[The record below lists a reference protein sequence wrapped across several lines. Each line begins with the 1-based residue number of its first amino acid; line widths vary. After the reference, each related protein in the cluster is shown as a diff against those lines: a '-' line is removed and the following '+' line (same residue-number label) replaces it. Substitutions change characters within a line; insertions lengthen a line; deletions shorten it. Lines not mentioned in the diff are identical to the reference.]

1 MTLSPI
7 ARTTARPI
15 PPTPRLAA
23 LHVAPIYAR
32 WAEQL
37 LGDAGYHLAEPEH
50 HLDTDPAFV
59 FDGAGDTAL
68 KALLERTWAQNTRT
82 VVYTLHAHPIW
93 HAALASTGAHLALW
107 PYGMN
112 GIARAAARAAQGDV
126 RTPPD
131 APIKG
136 AAARA
141 IALLLTGMSGA
152 AVADRLG
159 TSVKTI
165 NSHAHQVMTHVDP
178 GTGDRGNRR
187 AAALLEITN
196 AYYTGD
202 EA

>member
-1 MTLSPI
+1 MTLAPI
-7 ARTTARPI
+7 ARTTHRPVQT
-15 PPTPRLAA
+15 TPRLAA
-23 LHVAPIYAR
+23 LHVEPIYAR

-37 LGDAGYHLAEPEH
+37 LGDAGYHLADADPFEPAA
-50 HLDTDPAFV
+50 PAFV
-59 FDGAGDTAL
+59 FDGAGDRAL
-68 KALLERTWAQNTRT
+68 RALLERTWAQNTRT

-93 HAALASTGAHLALW
+93 HAALASTGVHLALW
-107 PYGMN
+107 PYGNN
-112 GIARAAARAAQGDV
+112 GIASAAKRAAQGDV
-126 RTPPD
+126 RTPPA

-159 TSVKTI
+159 ASVKTI

-178 GTGDRGNRR
+178 GDDRGNRR

-196 AYYTGD
+196 AYYTGE